1 MAKPYLRDIEVS
13 PSANVPVAER
23 VECVYPMSRQGRR
36 QAFILLAGVASIW
49 IFALWT
55 LVTILDG
62 GITGVE
68 WVSLVL
74 MLGILVVSP
83 LVAWALL
90 EEAGSRI
97 VTGEE
102 WVAEFFIYQS

>member
-1 MAKPYLRDIEVS
+1 
-13 PSANVPVAER
+13 
-23 VECVYPMSRQGRR
+23 MSRQGRR

-102 WVAEFFIYQS
+102 GIKYQTIAGINLTYGWDELAGFRATKSGRGR